1 MDNFIVILLA
11 TIPMFLV
18 LGALIVWGFIR
29 KRDKRR
35 SPLTIKVLNLPGEG
49 LRRAIEKHDDSF
61 HESAAMAAVSGPLL
75 MVGWLV
81 ARVSR
86 VVPDWTQIRFGIGD
100 LLFALIG
107 VCIVAWCAWR
117 MIFHASQRRLY
128 KQGLEAEQA
137 VAQCLMPLMAD
148 GMAVFHD
155 FPADKFNIDHVVVG
169 RGAVFAVETKSRKK
183 PAAKGRESARISY
196 DGKRLQFPSH
206 SETKPL
212 EQASAQAQW
221 LQRFLA
227 SGVGEAVRVV
237 PVIALPGWY
246 VENKAQRP
254 EVLVSNCHN
263 PSFMTANSFGPEFDN
278 AMRKRIA
285 HVLVE
290 RYPAQPSPR
299 E

>member
-1 MDNFIVILLA
+1 MVILLA

-29 KRDKRR
+29 SRDKRR

-49 LRRAIEKHDDSF
+49 LRRAIEKHDDGF

-81 ARVSR
+81 ARMDR
-86 VVPDWTQIRFGIGD
+86 VVPDWTQIKFGLGD
-100 LLFALIG
+100 LFFALIG
-107 VCIVAWCAWR
+107 VCMIAWCTWR
-117 MIFHASQRRLY
+117 MISHASKRRLY

-155 FPADKFNIDHVVVG
+155 FPADKFNIDHVVIG
-169 RGAVFAVETKSRKK
+169 RGTVFAVETKSRKK
-183 PAAKGRESARISY
+183 PAAKGRESAKMSY
-196 DGKRLQFPSH
+196 DGKRLQFPNH
-206 SETKPL
+206 FETKPL
-212 EQASAQAQW
+212 EQAAVQARW
-221 LQRFLA
+221 LQRFLT
-227 SGVGEAVRVV
+227 SGVGEPVRVI

-263 PSFMTANSFGPEFDN
+263 PAFMAASSFGPDFDS
-278 AMRKRIA
+278 ATRKRIA

-290 RYPAQPSPR
+290 RYPTQPSP
-299 E
+299 